1 MNFKTFFAKDEKRE
15 VERDVVNEKNPTG
28 KMKNDT
34 IFVML
39 KQNMQFISC
48 MPIANSRLIFF
59 SYSSSHSIGIAFV
72 LIENKWFRNEIS
84 LAFRILVCNFALVA
98 IILLENMRCIFN
110 TQSNSN
116 QNSIEMTICD
126 LFVWL
131 LLLDSLSFH

>member
-1 MNFKTFFAKDEKRE
+1 
-15 VERDVVNEKNPTG
+15 
-28 KMKNDT
+28 MKNDT

-48 MPIANSRLIFF
+48 MPIAISRLVF
-59 SYSSSHSIGIAFV
+59 SSYYSSHSIGIAFV

-110 TQSNSN
+110 TQSNTQSNSN

>member
-1 MNFKTFFAKDEKRE
+1 
-15 VERDVVNEKNPTG
+15 
-28 KMKNDT
+28 MKNDT

-48 MPIANSRLIFF
+48 MPIANSRLVFC
-59 SYSSSHSIGIAFV
+59 SSSSSSHSIGIAFV
-72 LIENKWFRNEIS
+72 LIEYKWFRNEIS